1 LYNFWVPRPW
11 RELRIASCCTLVHP
25 GAKSI
30 GKICRIRNA
39 SAYWIDRYHGC
50 CNDARAAKGGVM
62 SSSFTQIY
70 EKDTWGSSGP
80 GSDPTTTIGYRAFL
94 QKFIAMNPIAT
105 ITDIGCGDW
114 QSSRLLNLTDIS
126 YVGYDVVPKVVERNK
141 RLYGKKGVDFMAM
154 PNDVGDIPGSDL
166 LLMKDVL
173 QHLSNAE
180 IKNFSDNVFP
190 KFKFCLITN
199 SFGKINTNATE
210 ISWMK
215 ARQNVDIESGAFR
228 CLDLLREP
236 YNLKGVNI
244 FEHFRPWEQS
254 MTVLI
259 IN

>member
-1 LYNFWVPRPW
+1 LHLIANWYTLPRV
-11 RELRIASCCTLVHP
+11 RSAKVAGFSGLAHILST
-25 GAKSI
+25 GAWCSI
-30 GKICRIRNA
+30 DANA
-39 SAYWIDRYHGC
+39 TKG
-50 CNDARAAKGGVM
+50 ARM

-70 EKDTWGSSGP
+70 EKDMWGSSGP
-80 GSDPTTTIGYRAFL
+80 GSDPTTTIGYRAFV
-94 QKFIAMNPIAT
+94 QKFIAMNAIAS

-126 YVGYDVVPKVVERNK
+126 YVGYDVVPKVVERNT
-141 RLYGKKGVDFMAM
+141 RLYGKKGVDFVIM
-154 PNDVGDIPGSDL
+154 PEDVRDIPGSDL
-166 LLMKDVL
+166 LVMKDVL

-180 IKNFSDNVFP
+180 VKKFSDHVFP
-190 KFKFCLITN
+190 KFKYCLITN

-215 ARQNVDIESGAFR
+215 ARQNVDIESGGFR